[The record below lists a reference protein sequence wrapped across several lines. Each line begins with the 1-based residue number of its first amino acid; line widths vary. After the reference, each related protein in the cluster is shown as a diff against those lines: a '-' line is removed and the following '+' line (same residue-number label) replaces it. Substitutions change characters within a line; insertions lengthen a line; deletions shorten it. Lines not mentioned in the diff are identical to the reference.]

1 MNVQEIKSHI
11 VVEFGRMIRQ
21 RRQEM
26 GITEEELAWR
36 AHISDRELRNIEY
49 GRVNPKADT
58 VIAICIHLN
67 IGLDEFRNI
76 YPAEAF
82 DYV

>member
-1 MNVQEIKSHI
+1 MKIQEIKSRI
-11 VVEFGRMIRQ
+11 IVEFGRTV
-21 RRQEM
+21 RRRRRELRM
-26 GITEEELAWR
+26 TEEELAWR

-67 IGLDEFRNI
+67 IGTDEFRSI
-76 YPAEAF
+76 YPVEAF
-82 DYV
+82 EYV

>member
-1 MNVQEIKSHI
+1 MKIQEIKSRII
-11 VVEFGRMIRQ
+11 VELGRTIR
-21 RRQEM
+21 RRRRDM

-58 VIAICIHLN
+58 VIAICVHLN
-67 IGLDEFRNI
+67 IGIDEFRNI
-76 YPAEAF
+76 YPVEAF

>member
-67 IGLDEFRNI
+67 IGLEEFRNI
-76 YPAEAF
+76 YPEEAF